1 VENSQY
7 SNAFGTTDVLLVLV
21 TTIWGLNYV
30 VSKISLSEMN
40 PMVFN
45 SLRFIIGA
53 VICWI
58 ILLFRETNFMVSKR
72 ELFHLFIMGI
82 VAHGINQVAFVYGVS
97 KTSASTASL
106 ILAATPMCVAFLA
119 GLLKLEKASRKTII
133 GIVISF
139 GGVALVVMGA
149 VGGIGINVE
158 SSIGNILIVIAT
170 LFWSL
175 YTIMIRLY
183 FKDISIVKVTTYSM
197 TITAIFFSLI
207 SSRQIMAANWLAYS
221 GAAWAGVI
229 YSGVF
234 VFGISYTLWNIGV
247 RKVGPTRTSIYAN
260 LPPFV
265 SILTGRLVLGEMIT
279 KTQIMGGLFIIFG
292 LIYANQKNPTDQLE
306 KGQHKLFKG

>member
-1 VENSQY
+1 MKSSQHTTR
-7 SNAFGTTDVLLVLV
+7 FGTTDVLLVLV

-30 VSKISLSEMN
+30 ISKISLQEMN

-45 SLRFIIGA
+45 SLRFVIGA

-58 ILLFRETNFMVSKR
+58 ILLFRETNFKVSKG

-82 VAHGINQVAFVYGVS
+82 VAHGINQVAFVYGVA

-119 GLLKLEKASRKTII
+119 GLLKLEKANGKTIM

-149 VGGIGINVE
+149 AGGIGINVE
-158 SSIGNILIVIAT
+158 SDVGNMLIVIAT

-197 TITAIFFSLI
+197 TITAVFFSMI
-207 SSRQIMAANWLAYS
+207 SLKQIMAADWFSYS
-221 GAAWAGVI
+221 GAAWTGVI
-229 YSGVF
+229 YSGIF

-247 RKVGPTRTSIYAN
+247 RKVGPTRTSVYAN

-265 SILTGRLVLGEMIT
+265 SILTGRLILGEMIT
-279 KTQIMGGLFIIFG
+279 KTQILGGLLIIFG
-292 LIYANQKNPTDQLE
+292 LIYANQKDSVKQVE
-306 KGQHKLFKG
+306 KG